1 MFGRIVNVIK
11 GMFNQGISKM
21 ETPEVLA
28 EQAQMELESTQKQLK
43 EALIAALTA
52 EKSLEAK
59 IKKDEEEVA
68 TWQKRAELAI
78 TKGDDQLA
86 KQCLQKRQES
96 EADLTHLK
104 TQLEAQKSSSA
115 ALREKSNEQDAKV
128 RDFQTKKKALITRAN
143 ASAAT
148 AKANEVIGGGSSSG
162 SASLDKI
169 EEKIRATEL
178 RNEAIAD
185 IRSGGDKALEDKVKE
200 LDATSNLDSELLAL
214 KMKVLESQ
222 QPMPK
227 LIEAREKP
235 VKAITDRSKDD
246 SLEVEEVQAEI
257 ADD

>member
-11 GMFNQGISKM
+11 GIFNQGISKM

-52 EKSLEAK
+52 EKGMEAK
-59 IKKDEEEVA
+59 IKKDEEEAA

-86 KQCLQKRQES
+86 KQCLQKRQDF
-96 EADLTHLK
+96 EADLSHLR
-104 TQLEAQKSSSA
+104 TQLEAQKSSTK
-115 ALREKSNEQDAKV
+115 ALREKNNEQDAKV
-128 RDFQTKKKALITRAN
+128 RDFQAKKKTLITRAQ
-143 ASAAT
+143 ASQAT
-148 AKANEVIGGGSSSG
+148 AKANEVIGGGSSG

-185 IRSGGDKALEDKVKE
+185 VRSGGDKALEDKIKE
-200 LDATSNLDSELLAL
+200 LDATTDLDSELLAL
-214 KMKVLESQ
+214 KMKVLETQKSQ
-222 QPMPK
+222 PK
-227 LIEAREKP
+227 LIEAREQP
-235 VKAITDRSKDD
+235 LKAITQRKDD
-246 SLEVEEVQAEI
+246 AVTVEEVQGEI
-257 ADD
+257 AED

>member
-52 EKSLEAK
+52 EKGMEAK
-59 IKKDEEEVA
+59 IKKDEEEAA

-86 KQCLQKRQES
+86 KQCLQKRQDF
-96 EADLTHLK
+96 EADLSHLR
-104 TQLEAQKSSSA
+104 TQLEAQKSSTK
-115 ALREKSNEQDAKV
+115 ALREKNNEQDAKV
-128 RDFQTKKKALITRAN
+128 RDFQTKKKSLITRAQ
-143 ASAAT
+143 ASQAT
-148 AKANEVIGGGSSSG
+148 AKANEIIGGSGSSG
-162 SASLDKI
+162 SSSLDKI

-185 IRSGGDKALEDKVKE
+185 VRSGGDKALEDKIKE
-200 LDATSNLDSELLAL
+200 LDATTDLDSELLAL
-214 KMKVLESQ
+214 KMKVLETQ
-222 QPMPK
+222 KPQPK
-227 LIEAREKP
+227 LIEAREQP
-235 VKAITDRSKDD
+235 LKAITERKDD
-246 SLEVEEVQAEI
+246 AVTVEEVQGEV

>member
-52 EKSLEAK
+52 EKGMEAK
-59 IKKDEEEVA
+59 IKKDAEEVA

-86 KQCLQKRQES
+86 KQCLQKRQDL
-96 EADLTHLK
+96 EADLAHLR
-104 TQLEAQKSSSA
+104 TQLEAQKSSTM
-115 ALREKSNEQDAKV
+115 ALREKNNEQDAKV
-128 RDFQTKKKALITRAN
+128 RDFQTKKKSLITRAQ
-143 ASAAT
+143 ASQAT
-148 AKANEVIGGGSSSG
+148 AKANEVIGGSSSG
-162 SASLDKI
+162 SSSLDKI

-185 IRSGGDKALEDKVKE
+185 VRSGGDKALEDKIKE
-200 LDATSNLDSELLAL
+200 LDATTDLDSELLAL

-222 QPMPK
+222 KPTPK
-227 LIEAREKP
+227 LIEAREQP
-235 VKAITDRSKDD
+235 LKAITDRKDD
-246 SLEVEEVQAEI
+246 SVTVEEVQGEL